1 MPKTG
6 IRQKSGRRL
15 KTCSPFENT
24 HVSNG
29 DEEDEGMDMDRADED
44 EEDIPEKDEA
54 EQKLEKLLFGDDE
67 GFHSALKEHQE
78 REIGRV
84 SGESDEGEEAAEEEE
99 TGERDLGAVPDADV
113 SIGW

>member
-15 KTCSPFENT
+15 KTRSPFENT
-24 HVSNG
+24 HVSNR
-29 DEEDEGMDMDRADED
+29 DEEDEDVDMDRANED

-54 EQKLEKLLFGDDE
+54 EQNLEKLLFGDDE

-78 REIGRV
+78 REIVGV
-84 SGESDEGEEAAEEEE
+84 SGESDEGEDAAEEEE
-99 TGERDLGAVPDADV
+99 TGDRDLGEVPDADV